1 VCVLVFLLARG
12 IVALVGLLSRRRHRD
27 DPPRREVDD
36 DLVLA
41 A

>member
-1 VCVLVFLLARG
+1 VCLLVFLLARG
-12 IVALVGLLSRRRHRD
+12 VVGLVSLLTRRRHRD
-27 DPPRREVDD
+27 DPPRDRDD